1 MRKNYLFMWSPA
13 RGYSNLRATVRR
25 VMYGQ
30 FPTNFFFLDF
40 SIFLLFCG
48 KKNLIFF
55 KNILKREKKKIDEKK
70 FEIENLQNN

>member
-1 MRKNYLFMWSPA
+1 
-13 RGYSNLRATVRR
+13 
-25 VMYGQ
+25 MYGQ
-30 FPTNFFFLDF
+30 FPTNFFFPDF

-70 FEIENLQNN
+70 FEIENLQNNWKKFEENFLHPNLN